1 MFVAASTSHHIS
13 RQRQMTNQQLGEG
26 KSYFDELFKK
36 KSNYPRVN
44 SAGQAKHVRLE
55 AEAAPK
61 R

>member
-1 MFVAASTSHHIS
+1 
-13 RQRQMTNQQLGEG
+13 MTNQQLGEG